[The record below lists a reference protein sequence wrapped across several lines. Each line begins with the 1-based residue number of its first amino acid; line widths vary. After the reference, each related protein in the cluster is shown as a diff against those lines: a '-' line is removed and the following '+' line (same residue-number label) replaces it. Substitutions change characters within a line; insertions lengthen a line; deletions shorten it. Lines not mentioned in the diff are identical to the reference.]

1 MRDQRR
7 EGLTGCGGL
16 ARGMNGMAEERSLAS
31 WDKGDEEKARRP
43 DGRRTDIIPGEMD
56 MVSAVARQSPCR

>member
-1 MRDQRR
+1 MWS
-7 EGLTGCGGL
+7 L